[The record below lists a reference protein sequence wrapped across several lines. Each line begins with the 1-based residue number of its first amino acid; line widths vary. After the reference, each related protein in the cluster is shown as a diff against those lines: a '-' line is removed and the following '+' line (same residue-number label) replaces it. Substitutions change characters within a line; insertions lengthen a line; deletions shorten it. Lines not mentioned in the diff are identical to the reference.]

1 MSKVEELEG
10 QVKAL
15 SADELKLFRSW
26 FVEFDAELWDRQ
38 IEADTRSG
46 KLNSLVERALADHK
60 SGRSTVL

>member
-15 SADELKLFRSW
+15 SVDELKLFRSW